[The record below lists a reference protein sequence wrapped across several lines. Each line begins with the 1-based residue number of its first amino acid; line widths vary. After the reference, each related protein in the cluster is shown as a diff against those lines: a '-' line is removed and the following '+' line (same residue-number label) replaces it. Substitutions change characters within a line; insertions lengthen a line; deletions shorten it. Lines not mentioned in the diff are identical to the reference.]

1 MFEKKKDEQINPLIV
16 SLGYGYKQ
24 MLIVTGQ

>member
-16 SLGYGYKQ
+16 SLGYSYKQ